1 MVKKRH
7 GLMKYILVV
16 VVALAIVLGVKFF
29 AGREAISYTVPVPA
43 VTVALP
49 VVGTMEE
56 SLTINGHVEAR
67 SMIPVIPSSAI
78 LSIFGVCAASRGV
91 LFPNSLIGRSP
102 IPSIIKIR
110 PFINIT

>member
-16 VVALAIVLGVKFF
+16 VVALAIVLGVKFL
-29 AGREAISYTVPVPA
+29 AGREAISYSVPVPA

-67 SMIPVIPSSAI
+67 SMIPVIPLVSGTIVDYPAKAGEQVVAGQLLAHIDAPST
-78 LSIFGVCAASRGV
+78 G
-91 LFPNSLIGRSP
+91 SLYGL
-102 IPSIIKIR
+102 
-110 PFINIT
+110 